1 MALSDGNS
9 TTLFLQKQ
17 GTNETQHIYFAADVK
32 QHLEHNNN
40 LSGDGKKASRSSD
53 LTYASDLLDLNPLF
67 SNCVERRSSFS
78 PGDRDFNHEWT
89 SDGPEESNES
99 IDFAI
104 FVQLQHSCF
113 PTTVAINSLRARD
126 QIWR

>member
-9 TTLFLQKQ
+9 TTLFLQKH
-17 GTNETQHIYFAADVK
+17 GTNETQHTYFAADVK

-67 SNCVERRSSFS
+67 SNCVERRPSFS
-78 PGDRDFNHEWT
+78 PGDIDFNHE
-89 SDGPEESNES
+89 
-99 IDFAI
+99 
-104 FVQLQHSCF
+104 
-113 PTTVAINSLRARD
+113 
-126 QIWR
+126 

>member
-17 GTNETQHIYFAADVK
+17 GTNETQHIYLAADVK

-53 LTYASDLLDLNPLF
+53 LTYASDLLDLNPLT
-67 SNCVERRSSFS
+67 SNCVERRYSFS
-78 PGDRDFNHEWT
+78 PGDRDFNHE
-89 SDGPEESNES
+89 
-99 IDFAI
+99 
-104 FVQLQHSCF
+104 
-113 PTTVAINSLRARD
+113 
-126 QIWR
+126 